1 FKKMTA
7 TQLRDATMH
16 CITETH
22 KFGDFQISDVT
33 NFSKEIQII
42 GYNEFMLGQE
52 KGSIIASDWVML
64 KNDKDFKR
72 NKWIRKADAVREEI
86 NIEELKKILN
96 NY

>member
-1 FKKMTA
+1 MINVKQRTSKST
-7 TQLRDATMH
+7 TM
-16 CITETH
+16 E
-22 KFGDFQISDVT
+22 IS
-33 NFSKEIQII
+33 
-42 GYNEFMLGQE
+42 

-86 NIEELKKILN
+86 NIEKLKKILN